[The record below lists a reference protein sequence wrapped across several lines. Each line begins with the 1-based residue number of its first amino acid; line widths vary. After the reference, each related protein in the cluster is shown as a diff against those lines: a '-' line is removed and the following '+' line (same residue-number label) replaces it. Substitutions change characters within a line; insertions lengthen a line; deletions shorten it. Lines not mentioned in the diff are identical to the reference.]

1 MNRSLNLKIKYFLP
15 KKKKI
20 LSFFTHLP
28 LLLTLLTLFPFLLAL
43 LSLSSNLCT
52 YSLFLI
58 ILFTLFPS
66 LLILLIHSLYHIL
79 LALFYS
85 PFIALYSHFI
95 PPSCLCTL
103 SLSIFISAW
112 SAYSHN
118 SYFFTLPPSLLS
130 LRVSIT
136 SFLSFF
142 FFSLTLSLFTFFSYL
157 PSILL
162 NSPYSLFIVFTHSL
176 YHYLLSFLN
185 LLILGLLRKKL
196 TLIPSPI
203 VNSFVSLYSPFLYDL
218 LSLLTLFAISLSLT
232 SICSLFI

>member
-1 MNRSLNLKIKYFLP
+1 MPVASTYPVRLFQWKIVPLSLSNSRIWYRYKMNRSLNLKIKYFLP

-103 SLSIFISAW
+103 SLSVL
-112 SAYSHN
+112 
-118 SYFFTLPPSLLS
+118 TSLCY
-130 LRVSIT
+130 R
-136 SFLSFF
+136 
-142 FFSLTLSLFTFFSYL
+142 
-157 PSILL
+157 PSI
-162 NSPYSLFIVFTHSL
+162 SPYSP
-176 YHYLLSFLN
+176 Y
-185 LLILGLLRKKL
+185 
-196 TLIPSPI
+196 
-203 VNSFVSLYSPFLYDL
+203 
-218 LSLLTLFAISLSLT
+218 
-232 SICSLFI
+232 